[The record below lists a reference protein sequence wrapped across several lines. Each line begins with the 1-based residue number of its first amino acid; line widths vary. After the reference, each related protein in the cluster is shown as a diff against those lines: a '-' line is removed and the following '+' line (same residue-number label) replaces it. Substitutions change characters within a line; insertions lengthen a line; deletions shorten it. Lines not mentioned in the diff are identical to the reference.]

1 MGRQILEAL
10 VFLKERGFPV
20 VAHLH
25 SGNVVVQNG
34 VARLAGLENTLL
46 GFKSRIH
53 PIVTSRLTKTSTVDV
68 ICFGKIKRFDRYNK
82 AKNSPSS
89 NVQISLLNSGHMLF
103 EMCAGYELCTFK
115 PTAAHLSDIE
125 TYPQVMRLTQ
135 THSARS
141 LFSSILFSSL
151 WGIHPSM
158 IFRSSNYF
166 R

>member
-1 MGRQILEAL
+1 MSQIQQMGRQILEAL

-68 ICFGKIKRFDRYNK
+68 ICFGKRNDSIDIIKQKIRPLSF
-82 AKNSPSS
+82 SLF
-89 NVQISLLNSGHMLF
+89 NVEISLLYSGHMLF
-103 EMCAGYELCTFK
+103 EMCAGYELCSFK

-125 TYPQVMRLTQ
+125 TYPQVTRLTR
-135 THSARS
+135 HAMRD
-141 LFSSILFSSL
+141 SILFFLNSL
-151 WGIHPSM
+151 VKG
-158 IFRSSNYF
+158 Y
-166 R
+166 

>member
-1 MGRQILEAL
+1 MSVNLLIYNVASSQIERNCWNDDWSQKYASRGKGLPLSQIQQMGRQILEAL

-82 AKNSPSS
+82 KKKKKNYA
-89 NVQISLLNSGHMLF
+89 LL
-103 EMCAGYELCTFK
+103 
-115 PTAAHLSDIE
+115 
-125 TYPQVMRLTQ
+125 
-135 THSARS
+135 
-141 LFSSILFSSL
+141 
-151 WGIHPSM
+151 
-158 IFRSSNYF
+158 
-166 R
+166 